1 MYVQEA
7 YNAPQEGPE
16 MTVDQGDLKSTK
28 SERLSLRA
36 SAAQRTLLREASQ
49 VEGTTVSD
57 FVLRSAT
64 RAAED
69 VLADRR
75 VFGLPDDRWDA
86 FIEVLDRPARELPR
100 LRKLLES
107 PTVLDEE

>member
-1 MYVQEA
+1 
-7 YNAPQEGPE
+7 
-16 MTVDQGDLKSTK
+16 MTVEQEDFKPAK

-36 SAAQRTLLREASQ
+36 SGTQRALLREASR

-69 VLADRR
+69 VLSDRR
-75 VFGLPDDRWDA
+75 VFGLPDERWDA
-86 FIEVLDRPARELPR
+86 FVEVLDRPARQLPR
-100 LRKLLES
+100 LRRLLES

>member
-1 MYVQEA
+1 MSIE
-7 YNAPQEGPE
+7 QEGFR
-16 MTVDQGDLKSTK
+16 TAK

-36 SAAQRTLLREASQ
+36 NTWQRTLLKEASQ

-75 VFGLPDDRWDA
+75 VFALSDDRWEA
-86 FIEVLDRPARELPR
+86 FIDVLDRPAEELPR
-100 LRKLLES
+100 LRKLLET
-107 PTVLDEE
+107 PTVLDEG

>member
-1 MYVQEA
+1 MPIEQE
-7 YNAPQEGPE
+7 
-16 MTVDQGDLKSTK
+16 DLKAAK

-36 SAAQRTLLREASQ
+36 NAWQRTLLKEASQ

-75 VFGLPDDRWDA
+75 VFALSEDRWEA
-86 FIEVLDRPARELPR
+86 FMEVLDRPAQELPR
-100 LRKLLES
+100 LRELLES

>member
-1 MYVQEA
+1 MSIERDDL
-7 YNAPQEGPE
+7 NAA
-16 MTVDQGDLKSTK
+16 K

-36 SAAQRTLLREASQ
+36 NAWQRTLLREASRI
-49 VEGTTVSD
+49 EGTSVSD

-75 VFGLPDDRWDA
+75 VFALPEDRWEA
-86 FIEVLDRPARELPR
+86 FVDVLERPARELPR
-100 LRKLLES
+100 LRKLFEES
-107 PTVLDEE
+107 TVLDEA

>member
-1 MYVQEA
+1 MSVEQE
-7 YNAPQEGPE
+7 
-16 MTVDQGDLKSTK
+16 DLKATK

-36 SAAQRTLLREASQ
+36 SATQRTLLREASQ

-75 VFGLPDDRWDA
+75 VFALSDDRWNA
-86 FIEVLDRPARELPR
+86 FIEVLDRPAQEFPR

>member
-1 MYVQEA
+1 
-7 YNAPQEGPE
+7 
-16 MTVDQGDLKSTK
+16 MTVEEDFKLTK

-36 SAAQRTLLREASQ
+36 SATQRTLLREASQ

-75 VFGLPDDRWDA
+75 VFGLPHDRWDA

>member
-1 MYVQEA
+1 
-7 YNAPQEGPE
+7 
-16 MTVDQGDLKSTK
+16 MTVEQEDLKPTK

-36 SAAQRTLLREASQ
+36 SATQRTLLREASQ
-49 VEGTTVSD
+49 AEGTTVSD

-64 RAAED
+64 RAAEV

-75 VFGLPDDRWDA
+75 VFGLPDERWDA
-86 FIEVLDRPARELPR
+86 FVEVLDRPARDLPR

>member
-1 MYVQEA
+1 MSIEQ
-7 YNAPQEGPE
+7 
-16 MTVDQGDLKSTK
+16 DDLKTAK

-36 SAAQRTLLREASQ
+36 NPKQRTLLKEASQ

-69 VLADRR
+69 ILADRHAF
-75 VFGLPDDRWDA
+75 VLPEDRWKA
-86 FIEVLDRPARELPR
+86 FIDILDRPAQELPR
-100 LRKLLES
+100 LRKLLEAS
-107 PTVLDEE
+107 NVLDEE

>member
-1 MYVQEA
+1 MSIEQE
-7 YNAPQEGPE
+7 N
-16 MTVDQGDLKSTK
+16 LKAAK

-36 SAAQRTLLREASQ
+36 NAWQRTLLKEASQ
-49 VEGTTVSD
+49 IEGTTVSD

-75 VFGLPDDRWDA
+75 VFALPDDRWEA
-86 FIEVLDRPARELPR
+86 FVEVLDRPARELPR
-100 LRKLLES
+100 LRKLLEN
-107 PTVLDEE
+107 PTVLDEA